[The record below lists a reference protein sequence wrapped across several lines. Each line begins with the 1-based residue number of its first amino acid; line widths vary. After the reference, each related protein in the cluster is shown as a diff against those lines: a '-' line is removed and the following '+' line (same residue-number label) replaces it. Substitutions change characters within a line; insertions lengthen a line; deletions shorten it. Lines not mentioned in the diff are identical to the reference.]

1 MNMVEI
7 WFGILTN
14 QAIRRGS
21 FDSVGHLIE
30 AIKAFVSRWNEG
42 AKPFVW
48 TKTAEQIL
56 AKAVR

>member
-1 MNMVEI
+1 MNLVEI

-21 FDSVGHLIE
+21 FDSVAHLTG
-30 AIKAFVSRWNEG
+30 AIKAFLSRWNEG

-56 AKAVR
+56 AKAAR

>member
-21 FDSVGHLIE
+21 FDTVAHLVA
-30 AIKAFVSRWNEG
+30 AIKAFLSRWNEG
-42 AKPFVW
+42 VKPFVW
-48 TKTAEQIL
+48 TKTAQQIL
-56 AKAVR
+56 EKAVK

>member
-1 MNMVEI
+1 MDMVEI

-21 FDSVGHLIE
+21 FDSVAHLVGG
-30 AIKAFVSRWNEG
+30 IKALLSRWNEG
-42 AKPFVW
+42 VKPFVW
-48 TKTAEQIL
+48 TETVEQVL

>member
-1 MNMVEI
+1 MNVVEI

-21 FDSVGHLIE
+21 FDSVASLIG
-30 AIKAFVSRWNEG
+30 AIKAFLARWNEG

-48 TKTAEQIL
+48 TKTAEQIMSR
-56 AKAVR
+56 AAR